1 MAVFEPLCQNEK
13 VGCHVP
19 MFVLEHDFHVE
30 KTDVSFACSYL
41 WTPRRAILAPFVNQ
55 PRFILRRPSSTFLPS
70 QHENDMSNNLA
81 AIYTHLDGRI
91 CPICAIMTRPVRTS
105 GQRRKKNIYKY
116 PTR

>member
-19 MFVLEHDFHVE
+19 MFVLEHDVHVE

-55 PRFILRRPSSTFLPS
+55 PRFILRRPSSTF
-70 QHENDMSNNLA
+70 
-81 AIYTHLDGRI
+81 YHLSTKTT
-91 CPICAIMTRPVRTS
+91 CPIMWQQDIPISTEGSVQSVPS
-105 GQRRKKNIYKY
+105 
-116 PTR
+116 

>member
-19 MFVLEHDFHVE
+19 MFVLEHDVHVE

-55 PRFILRRPSSTFLPS
+55 PRFIPPATLVYFFTIS
-70 QHENDMSNNLA
+70 A
-81 AIYTHLDGRI
+81 
-91 CPICAIMTRPVRTS
+91 
-105 GQRRKKNIYKY
+105 RK
-116 PTR
+116 RHVQ